1 MRQSYQRFVKL
12 VQDTQ
17 NVDVLYNYFENS
29 VTAPVDASD
38 LLRWQWVQC
47 ISAFDKFVHDVVR
60 VGMIEIFLGNRTQ
73 TPRYNTF
80 QIDIQTYEDMVN
92 NTADTSLIFEQKIVL
107 KHGFLAFQD
116 PKKVADALSI
126 IWNENDRW
134 GKISQQMG
142 MDKNDCTKYLKN
154 IVIRRNQI
162 VHEGDYTDNLSKR
175 QDIFLQD
182 VIDIRN
188 YILKLGKAIYDCIT
202 QSI

>member
-1 MRQSYQRFVKL
+1 MLQSHKRFVKL

-17 NVDVLYNYFENS
+17 NVETLYNYFENS
-29 VTAPVDASD
+29 VVPVDISD

-60 VGMIEIFLGNRTQ
+60 VGMVEIFLENRTP
-73 TPRYNTF
+73 TPKYNTF
-80 QIDIQTYEDMVN
+80 QIDIQTYGDMIN
-92 NTADTSLIFEQKIVL
+92 NIIDASLIFERKIIL

-116 PKKVADALSI
+116 PSKVADALSY
-126 IWNENDRW
+126 IWNENDKW
-134 GKISQQMG
+134 GKLSNLMG
-142 MDKNDCTKYLKN
+142 MSKDDCTTYLRN

-162 VHEGDYTDNLSKR
+162 VHEGDYTDSLSRR

-188 YILKLGKAIYDCIT
+188 YILKLGQAIYDCV
-202 QSI
+202 S